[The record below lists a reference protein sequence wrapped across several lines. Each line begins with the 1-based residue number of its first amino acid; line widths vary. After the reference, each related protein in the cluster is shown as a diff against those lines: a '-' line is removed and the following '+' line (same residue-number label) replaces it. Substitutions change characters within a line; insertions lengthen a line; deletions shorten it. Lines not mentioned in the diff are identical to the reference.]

1 MTDQEF
7 SDFVAKYE
15 KLVFT
20 ICYQFVKDYH
30 EAQNLTQ
37 ETFLSAYRHL
47 PGYQGSDYK
56 PWLARIAAN
65 KAKDFLGSAYH
76 RRVVLAAASSEDG
89 PEAGPIP
96 LPTPDPAP
104 LPDERYIQKE
114 GSARVQQMIRS
125 LKEPYLKVSVLYFLE
140 EKTTE
145 EIAKLL
151 GRPKKTVDTQLYRA
165 RRLLQT
171 MLKEERT
178 G

>member
-7 SDFVAKYE
+7 SDFVARYE

-30 EAQNLTQ
+30 EAQNLSQ

-47 PGYQGSDYK
+47 PSYQGSDYK

-76 RRVVLAAASSEDG
+76 RRVVLAAASEDD
-89 PEAGPIP
+89 PEGGPIP

-104 LPDERYIQKE
+104 LPEERLIQKE
-114 GSARVQQMIRS
+114 GRRRAEEAIRS
-125 LKEPYLKVSVLYFLE
+125 LKEPYQKVSILYFLE
-140 EKTTE
+140 EKTTA
-145 EIAKLL
+145 EIAGLL

-171 MLKEERT
+171 MLKEERC